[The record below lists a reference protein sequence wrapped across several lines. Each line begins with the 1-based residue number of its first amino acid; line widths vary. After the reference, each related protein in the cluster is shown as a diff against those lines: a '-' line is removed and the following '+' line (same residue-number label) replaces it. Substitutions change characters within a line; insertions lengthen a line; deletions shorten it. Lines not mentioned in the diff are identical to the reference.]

1 MYLSKSEVIIFT
13 QFFNSFFLLSHILC
27 ASFIVAVYRLTSSVS
42 STAWTV
48 TYNEF
53 SCLVGLLVI
62 SSFVVFTIIN
72 KASINFHMHVTVS
85 PSISIKVNTYVL
97 NFDKHLSPS
106 PPPPF
111 WSQILKDE

>member
-1 MYLSKSEVIIFT
+1 MYLNKSEVIIFT
-13 QFFNSFFLLSHILC
+13 QCYNSFFLLSHILW
-27 ASFIVAVYRLTSSVS
+27 ASSVVAVYRLTSSVS

-53 SCLVGLLVI
+53 SYLLGLSVI

-85 PSISIKVNTYVL
+85 PSISIKVNTYIL
-97 NFDKHLSPS
+97 NFDKHLSP
-106 PPPPF
+106 PPLP
-111 WSQILKDE
+111 ILEPNIEG